1 MPDVG
6 ITQIDEEQDVV
17 CPVCGI
23 TILDSEELHQQPSC
37 PHVRFIYANGEAFE
51 YCDPELEA
59 LLAEEE
65 AKADEDDEFF
75 DTWDALRRHSELGD
89 LILEQT
95 EESMACGPVSFT
107 VWIGIHTGTSATAF
121 F

>member
-1 MPDVG
+1 MANTQM
-6 ITQIDEEQDVV
+6 IQIDAELDLV

-23 TILDSEELHQQPSC
+23 TILDSEGLHQQPSC
-37 PHVRFIYANGEAFE
+37 SHVRFIYANGEAFE

-75 DTWDALRRHSELGD
+75 DTWDALRRHCEPGD

-107 VWIGIHTGTSATAF
+107 VWVGIRNGKPAAT
-121 F
+121 